1 MQVTSH
7 PLLWAALKGASRAA
21 VVQVQAALNRPA
33 LSYLW
38 DHRVQGRA
46 ILPGAAM
53 FEMAVAAGKV
63 SPSYMAPPAMT
74 ALYLSVKCTNGRI

>member
-1 MQVTSH
+1 MS
-7 PLLWAALKGASRAA
+7 GS
-21 VVQVQAALNRPA
+21 RPA
-33 LSYLW
+33 MAYLM

-63 SPSYMAPPAMT
+63 LPVIMRTIFIDLQGKVSMFLLTQVDESEEDHA
-74 ALYLSVKCTNGRI
+74 